1 MVFVQIS
8 RLIHIELRTEYTV
21 KKYIKLKIELLK
33 SGSTA
38 KFTA

>member
-21 KKYIKLKIELLK
+21 KKYIKLKNRTVKIRQY
-33 SGSTA
+33 S
-38 KFTA
+38 